1 LLSIRKRRNNMN
13 KTLVISVIALVVAL
27 GAVAFPRTVTNTI
40 ERVSDAVGASGT
52 GQNTTS
58 LQTFSAG
65 LVQGGV
71 YSTTTTA
78 SSFTLPA
85 RAISEA
91 SVINI
96 GGTSVNSPVQTVLL
110 PASTT
115 WQGLDQKGD
124 SQTWIIDNLYG
135 AAATTTTITAGT
147 GVDIDGDTAN
157 DDVIN
162 GGVSGLMTCWRI
174 ERGGNIRCHV
184 SESVD
189 AG

>member
-1 LLSIRKRRNNMN
+1 MN
-13 KTLVISVIALVVAL
+13 KALVISVIALVVAV
-27 GAVAFPRTVTNTI
+27 GGVVFRGTTETI
-40 ERVSDAVGASGT
+40 VREVSDAVGASGT
-52 GQNTTS
+52 GQVTTS
-58 LQTFSAG
+58 LQTFRAG

-71 YSTTTTA
+71 YATTTTA

-96 GGTSVNSPVQTVLL
+96 GSSTVMSPVQIVTL

-162 GGVSGLMTCWRI
+162 GGVSGLMTCWRL
-174 ERGGNIRCHV
+174 ERAGNIRCHV

>member
-1 LLSIRKRRNNMN
+1 MN

-71 YSTTTTA
+71 YSIATTA

-85 RAISEA
+85 RAISEV
-91 SVINI
+91 SVISI
-96 GGTSVNSPVQTVLL
+96 GTSTVMAPVQTVTL

-115 WQGLDQKGD
+115 WQGLDKVGD
-124 SQTWIIDNLYG
+124 SKKWIIDNLYG

-147 GVDIDGDTAN
+147 GVDLDGVTAN
-157 DDVIN
+157 DDIIN
-162 GGVSGLMTCWRI
+162 GGVSGELNCWRLAT
-174 ERGGNIRCHV
+174 RDIRCIV
-184 SESVD
+184 NEYVD

>member
-1 LLSIRKRRNNMN
+1 MN
-13 KTLVISVIALVVAL
+13 KTLAISIIALVVSV
-27 GAVAFPRTVTNTI
+27 GGIVFRGTTETI
-40 ERVSDAVGASGT
+40 VREVSDAVGASGS
-52 GQNTTS
+52 GQLTSS
-58 LQTFSAG
+58 LQIFGQG

-71 YSTTTTA
+71 YATTTTA

-96 GGTSVNSPVQTVLL
+96 GTSTVNAPVQTVTT

-115 WQGLDQKGD
+115 WQGLDTIGD
-124 SQTWIIDNLYG
+124 SKTWIIDNLYG
-135 AAATTTTITAGT
+135 NSATTTTITAGT

-162 GGVSGLMTCWRI
+162 GGVSGIMTCWRI
-174 ERGGNIRCHV
+174 AFRNIRCHV